1 MRQALTILGLL
12 MLVLGCK
19 EDSRKDFGIEPGE
32 VEATVMYYIT
42 ADYFNKGCSVAGL
55 IMKVDNDSYLINNT
69 IASEYSESSSLPISV
84 WVRYESAPPDSCAHW
99 TNRINILSIRKKQ

>member
-1 MRQALTILGLL
+1 MRQALIILGLL

-32 VEATVMYYIT
+32 VEGTIT
-42 ADYFNKGCSVAGL
+42 EIWIADVYSRRCSAMGL
-55 IMKVDNDSYLINNT
+55 VMKVGNKPYVINNT
-69 IASEYSESSSLPISV
+69 VASEYGESKFWPISV

-99 TNRINILSIRKKQ
+99 TNRVNITSIRKKQ